1 MRVIKQIFKIDP
13 SLIIFSIRRV
23 GGILRTVCA
32 DNFTYDHLDVLSGR
46 GYEEEVTVSLQIYV
60 QLVSV
65 MSTVLYK
72 AWSRCYS

>member
-46 GYEEEVTVSLQIYV
+46 GYEEEVTMSLQIYV

-65 MSTVLYK
+65 MSTVLCK

>member
-1 MRVIKQIFKIDP
+1 MRVIKQTFKIDH
-13 SLIIFSIRRV
+13 SLIVFPIRRV

>member
-13 SLIIFSIRRV
+13 SLMIFSIRGV
-23 GGILRTVCA
+23 GGMLRTVCA